1 MAASPVRPVE
11 NAGLT
16 AEDVEFLDE
25 IAEIAAQAVQ
35 EARAE
40 NTRMGLSNFTVRDGH
55 LIEER
60 ADGSEVDM
68 GPTGPQPR

>member
-1 MAASPVRPVE
+1 MASSPVRQVE

-16 AEDVEFLDE
+16 AEDIEFLDE
-25 IAEIAAQAVQ
+25 IAEIAAGAVQ
-35 EARAE
+35 QARAE
-40 NTRMGLSNFTVRDGH
+40 NTRLGLSNYTARDGH

-60 ADGSEVDM
+60 ADGTEVDL

>member
-1 MAASPVRPVE
+1 MATSPVPPRRT
-11 NAGLT
+11 LT
-16 AEDVEFLDE
+16 ERDIHELDE

-40 NTRMGLSNFTVRDGH
+40 NTRLGLSNFTVRDGH

-60 ADGSEVDM
+60 ADGTEVDL